1 MAATPAEDTSKAVET
16 EAEAAPTQI
25 AASSAGPAAPPAVDL
40 GNYKVWNPPGGSA
53 GTPASLEA
61 LPDSYF
67 EPTAEELK
75 SAFQSQSR
83 LVDRLSN
90 APLKTEAIRQRET
103 KEKLARWPETRIR
116 VKFPNQLQLER
127 AFPSKDTIKAIY
139 AFVRSCLTDEAKPN
153 KFILYQA
160 PRRELKVSDPAVKQL
175 SLAALGLAPSSVLHL
190 TFVEESLNGSTTIPP
205 LLPEIL
211 AKAEDLPP
219 PPTFDPP
226 PSTDAKG
233 KGRALGGGGSSSS
246 SGDSKLPKWLKLG
259 KK

>member
-1 MAATPAEDTSKAVET
+1 MASISAEDTSKPV
-16 EAEAAPTQI
+16 EAEPAPAQV
-25 AASSAGPAAPPAVDL
+25 AASPVGSAVPTAVDL
-40 GNYKVWNPPGGSA
+40 GDYKVWNPPTGA
-53 GTPASLEA
+53 IGTPAS

-83 LVDRLSN
+83 LVDKLNN

-116 VKFPNQLQLER
+116 VKFPNQLQLEKT
-127 AFPSKDTIKAIY
+127 FPSTETIKSVY
-139 AFVRSCLTDEAKPN
+139 AFVRNSLTDAAKPN
-153 KFILYQA
+153 KFILYEA
-160 PRRELKVSDPAVKQL
+160 PRRELKVSDPTVKQL

-190 TFVEESLNGSTTIPP
+190 TFIDESLNGSTTIPP

-226 PSTDAKG
+226 ASTDTKG
-233 KGRALGGGGSSSS
+233 KGRALGGGGSSS

>member
-1 MAATPAEDTSKAVET
+1 MADTPGEDTSKPIET
-16 EAEAAPTQI
+16 EAPPTQI
-25 AASSAGPAAPPAVDL
+25 AASPAAPATPAAVDL
-40 GNYKVWNPPGGSA
+40 GDYKVWNPPGGSA
-53 GTPASLEA
+53 GTPASLA
-61 LPDSYF
+61 SLPDSYF
-67 EPTAEELK
+67 DPTAEELK
-75 SAFQSQSR
+75 SAYQSQSR
-83 LVDRLSN
+83 LADKLAN
-90 APLKTEAIRQRET
+90 APLKTEAIRQREA

-116 VKFPNQLQLER
+116 VKFPNQLQIEKT
-127 AFPSKDTIKAIY
+127 FPSKDTIKSVY
-139 AFVRSCLTDEAKPN
+139 AFVRNCLTDEAKPN
-153 KFILYQA
+153 KFILYEA

-190 TFVEESLNGSTTIPP
+190 TFIEESLNGSTTIPP

-219 PPTFDPP
+219 PPTFDPS

-233 KGRALGGGGSSSS
+233 KGRALGGGSSSSS